1 MQLQYLRCSTFR
13 GMERFWNE
21 NRLSLWYVLRNE
33 TVFRVKQ
40 LVTALSLSLFAE
52 NETPGQNPL
61 CKRMERALISRRRLA
76 KLNSADRLVMPA
88 DYQSQT
94 Q

>member
-33 TVFRVKQ
+33 TVFRDKMVYLQ
-40 LVTALSLSLFAE
+40 GLSRLTSL
-52 NETPGQNPL
+52 NEV
-61 CKRMERALISRRRLA
+61 RRRIESKA
-76 KLNSADRLVMPA
+76 LNPSHLRHEIRRFFGL
-88 DYQSQT
+88 SN
-94 Q
+94 